1 VNEIFGW
8 MASPAGWASLA
19 TLTLLEVVLGIDNV
33 IFISIAA
40 SKLPRE
46 QQAMARRIGLFL
58 ALFLRIALL
67 SVLVWLAALTK
78 PLFSLMGHDF
88 SWRDIILIVGGLYL
102 IYKATIEIDDMV
114 RAKSMDDHAGPKKKA
129 ETFLGVVSQIA
140 VIDVIFALDSMI
152 TAVGMT
158 NQLPIMVTAV
168 VIAVLVMM
176 FASDMVS
183 TFIERYPTT
192 KMLALAFLFVVGI
205 VLVADG
211 FGYHFERAFLYVA
224 IAFSVGVE
232 ALNVLAQKARE
243 KTLADPR
250 VDASSDEG

>member
-1 VNEIFGW
+1 MPEFLSW
-8 MASPAGWASLA
+8 MATPEGWASLA

-40 SKLPRE
+40 SRLPRA
-46 QQAMARRIGLFL
+46 QQALARRIGLFL

-67 SVLVWLAALTK
+67 SVLVWLAQLNK
-78 PLFSLMGHDF
+78 PLFTIMGNDI

-102 IYKATIEIDDMV
+102 LYKATIEIDDMV
-114 RAKSMDDHAGPKKKA
+114 RAKSLEDHAGPKRKA
-129 ETFLGVVSQIA
+129 ETMFMVIAQIA

-158 NQLPIMVTAV
+158 NDLPIMITAV

-176 FASDMVS
+176 FASEVVS
-183 TFIERYPTT
+183 NFIERYPTT
-192 KMLALAFLFVVGI
+192 KMLALAFLLIVGM

-211 FGYHFERAFLYVA
+211 MGTHIDRAYLYAA
-224 IAFSVGVE
+224 IAFSVIVE
-232 ALNVLAQKARE
+232 GLNIFAKRKSDKEAG
-243 KTLADPR
+243 A
-250 VDASSDEG
+250 DEGTE

>member
-1 VNEIFGW
+1 MFGW
-8 MASPAGWASLA
+8 MATPAGWASLA
-19 TLTLLEVVLGIDNV
+19 TLALLEIVLGIDNV

-46 QQAMARRIGLFL
+46 QQARARRVGLFL
-58 ALFLRIALL
+58 ALFLRIAFL

-78 PLFSLMGHDF
+78 PLFEVMGRGV
-88 SWRDIILIVGGLYL
+88 SMRDLILIVGGLYL

-114 RAKSMDDHAGPKKKA
+114 RAKALADHAGPKSKK
-129 ETFLGVVSQIA
+129 ETFLAVVAQIA

-158 NQLPIMVTAV
+158 NQLPIMVIAV
-168 VIAVLVMM
+168 VIAVAVMM
-176 FASDMVS
+176 FASDAVS
-183 TFIERYPTT
+183 LFIERYPTT
-192 KMLALAFLFVVGI
+192 KMLALAFLFVVGM

-211 FGYHFERAFLYVA
+211 CGYHFERAFLYVA
-224 IAFSVGVE
+224 IAFSIGVE

-243 KTLADPR
+243 RGT
-250 VDASSDEG
+250 ASGQGESGTDEG